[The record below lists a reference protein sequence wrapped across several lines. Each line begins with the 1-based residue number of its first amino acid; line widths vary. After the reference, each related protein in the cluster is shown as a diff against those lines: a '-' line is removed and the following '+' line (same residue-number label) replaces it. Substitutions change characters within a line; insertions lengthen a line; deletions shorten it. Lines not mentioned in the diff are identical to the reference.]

1 MDYLF
6 CMSTATAQL
15 LEEFERLSPG
25 EQREFSRV
33 ILHRTAK
40 LDYAA
45 PTDEELTAAAASVF
59 ALHDKEEDAPPR

>member
-1 MDYLF
+1 
-6 CMSTATAQL
+6 MSTATAHL

-33 ILHRTAK
+33 ILHRTTQ

-45 PTDEELTAAAASVF
+45 PTDDELTAAASVF

>member
-1 MDYLF
+1 VDYLF
-6 CMSTATAQL
+6 SMSTATAHS

-33 ILHRTAK
+33 ILHRTAQ

-45 PTDEELTAAAASVF
+45 PTDDELTAAAASVF
-59 ALHDKEEDAPPR
+59 ALHDKEEDAPAR